1 MPNGYLAEI
10 NEASRGLR
18 SLNGAKPKHYGDL
31 VITNIAD
38 VPVENVEWI
47 WRGFIARGT
56 LHLYAGESGIGKT
69 KTLVNL
75 MAVISRGG
83 VFPAT
88 AKRCTEGRVVYVS
101 AEDSITHTIKPQ
113 FIACNGN
120 EENFDVISSAKRDD
134 TPLTLQDL
142 MDQLTGYVF
151 DNEVVAIVI
160 DPATALMPDGF
171 DNNSVTSVRKVLH
184 QIRAF
189 AETTNCA
196 VIAVTH
202 LTKGTHTRSVHR
214 ILGSGGWVAAPR
226 IVLGAIEKDGEYLF
240 GKWKANITDRS
251 GVYRYEMTEKQI
263 TGLDEP
269 TTYIEW
275 LDDET
280 ESDKEL
286 ADYDEVSAD
295 SHGQRGDEALLVME
309 EYMDEG
315 RYFRK
320 ENVIREVQKRVRIS
334 ERQVQRLALE
344 VLKVES
350 SRENV
355 QNGKALWRIPLVP
368 FHLRGMSQPKL

>member
-1 MPNGYLAEI
+1 
-10 NEASRGLR
+10 
-18 SLNGAKPKHYGDL
+18 
-31 VITNIAD
+31 
-38 VPVENVEWI
+38 
-47 WRGFIARGT
+47 
-56 LHLYAGESGIGKT
+56 
-69 KTLVNL
+69 
-75 MAVISRGG
+75 
-83 VFPAT
+83 
-88 AKRCTEGRVVYVS
+88 
-101 AEDSITHTIKPQ
+101 
-113 FIACNGN
+113 
-120 EENFDVISSAKRDD
+120 
-134 TPLTLQDL
+134 
-142 MDQLTGYVF
+142 
-151 DNEVVAIVI
+151 
-160 DPATALMPDGF
+160 
-171 DNNSVTSVRKVLH
+171 
-184 QIRAF
+184 
-189 AETTNCA
+189 
-196 VIAVTH
+196 
-202 LTKGTHTRSVHR
+202 
-214 ILGSGGWVAAPR
+214 
-226 IVLGAIEKDGEYLF
+226 
-240 GKWKANITDRS
+240 
-251 GVYRYEMTEKQI
+251 MTEKQI

-368 FHLRGMSQPKL
+368 